1 MSRSERAQTMRKRSV
16 VFLRMLKSNML
27 IVTAIVLCLLV
38 LTVQVRL
45 MMERTEEEGCRSM
58 LDSGMK
64 QMTLQLK
71 NVRSNLIS
79 FRALI
84 AEKNPGGLRRGDAVN
99 LNSAREALGQIVSNN
114 SLLGELVYICP
125 GEDLVVTTKS
135 VFYGLDSFLAGYE
148 FEGLD
153 ESVFYDYKGEERL
166 ATTRFLPCDLLTS
179 RYNVSFETA
188 FCYAVPLDM
197 EYYSLSQ
204 GVVFAFLRMDS
215 MIELAVEEAVQPWAH
230 FTLYDNRRSHNGTLL
245 LDWGETDTGA
255 SFETELVNEG
265 GTLRACVSVS
275 SRYVSQRMEDF
286 NRFVLLM
293 MFFSI
298 ITGVGLA
305 FYTAHRQSLP
315 MRRVIASLQSR
326 NLLISSNA
334 DEYDSLISSVDTL
347 VGEKELVK
355 RQLNEYQ
362 KSLWR
367 NILDRLFSNG
377 LIRPDDESLLRM
389 RMEAFPGRFA
399 VYCGRLFVGSADTND
414 SMQMTLVMLLD
425 FLRSR
430 LPEQAILHS
439 TDTAEFGLIYP
450 CAGDV
455 QEAERELS
463 RTLEAAGRRFSAQV
477 LLIRGGVCESV
488 SQIGACFE
496 RAQMSGAHERES
508 REAIIAAEVFSG
520 ESIWRFKRLMNLYQQ
535 LISGDESRAVE
546 EIRTLMGA
554 PADDLPLE
562 LRERYALL
570 RACILMAAAEGEN
583 AKEAPVVP
591 SFSAASS
598 QYGPTAALEAAA
610 REICESA
617 RTRQAGAQDERAQ
630 AFVDYIEANYADPEL
645 CASSLASDF
654 HVSEKYLFSL
664 FKKKTGH
671 SPTTYLHHVR
681 MLKAAELL
689 RTTND
694 TVQAISVQVGFVN
707 FGTFYKAFKR
717 EYGVAPG
724 KYRGE

>member
-1 MSRSERAQTMRKRSV
+1 MSQSQRAQKMRKRSV

-38 LTVQVRL
+38 LSVQVRV

-64 QMTLQLK
+64 QMSLQLK
-71 NVRSNLIS
+71 NVRTSLIS
-79 FRALI
+79 FRELI
-84 AEKNPGGLRRGDAVN
+84 AEKNPGGLKRSDAVN
-99 LNSAREALGQIVSNN
+99 LNSARSTLGQIVANN
-114 SLLGELVYICP
+114 PLIGELVYVCP
-125 GEDLVVTTKS
+125 NEDLVVTTMS
-135 VFYGLDSFLAGYE
+135 VFYGLESFQESYS

-153 ESVFYDYKGEERL
+153 ESVFYDYKGTERL
-166 ATTRFLPCDLLTS
+166 AITRFLPCTSISS
-179 RYNVSFETA
+179 RYNLDFDVA

-215 MIELAVEEAVQPWAH
+215 LIDLAVEEAVQPCAR
-230 FTLYDNRRSHNGTLL
+230 FTLYDNRRSHSGTLL
-245 LDWGETDTGA
+245 LDWGEADEGA
-255 SFETELVNEG
+255 CFETELVNEG

-275 SRYVSQRMEDF
+275 SSYVSGRMEGF

-293 MFFSI
+293 MLFSI
-298 ITGVGLA
+298 VTGAALA
-305 FYTAHRQSLP
+305 FWAAHRQSLP
-315 MRRVIASLQSR
+315 VRRVIASLQSR
-326 NLLISSNA
+326 NLLISSNR
-334 DEYDSLISSVDTL
+334 DEYDSFLSSVDTL
-347 VGEKELVK
+347 IGEKELVK

-362 KSLWR
+362 ASLWR

-377 LIRPDDESLLRM
+377 LIRPDDEGLLRM
-389 RMEAFPGRFA
+389 RMEGFPGRFA

-414 SMQMTLVMLLD
+414 SMQLTLVMLLD
-425 FLRSR
+425 FLKSR

-450 CAGDV
+450 CTGDV

-463 RTLEAAGRRFSAQV
+463 RTLESAGRRFSAQV
-477 LLIRGGVCESV
+477 LLVRGGVCESI

-496 RAQMSGAHERES
+496 RARMSSAQERES
-508 REAIIAAEVFSG
+508 GGHIVAAEMSQG
-520 ESIWRFKRLMNLYQQ
+520 ESIWRFKRLMNLYQ
-535 LISGDESRAVE
+535 LLVSGDESRALE
-546 EIRTLMGA
+546 EIHMLMGA

-570 RACILMAAAEGEN
+570 RACILMAAAEGGNEGD
-583 AKEAPVVP
+583 APGVP
-591 SFSAASS
+591 SFSGASA
-598 QYGPTAALEAAA
+598 QGGPLAALETAAH
-610 REICESA
+610 ELCETT
-617 RTRQAGAQDERAQ
+617 RMRQAGAQDERAQ
-630 AFVDYIEANYADPEL
+630 AFVEYIEENYADPEL
-645 CASSLASDF
+645 CASSMASDF

-664 FKKKTGH
+664 FKKKTGN
-671 SPTTYLHHVR
+671 SPTSYLHHVR
-681 MLKAAELL
+681 MLRAAELL
-689 RTTND
+689 RTTDD